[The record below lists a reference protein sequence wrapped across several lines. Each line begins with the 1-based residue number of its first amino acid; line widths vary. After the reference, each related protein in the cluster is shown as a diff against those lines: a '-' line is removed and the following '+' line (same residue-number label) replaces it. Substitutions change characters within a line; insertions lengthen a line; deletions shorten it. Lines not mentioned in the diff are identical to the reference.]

1 MPCYALAM
9 KNTTQLGDIA
19 ELMTAAELARRGY
32 IVSRPLTNG
41 APYDLLV
48 ETSSGI
54 KRVQIKKAS
63 KSPSGAWRLMCST
76 SKSHRGRSPVSYD
89 GKVDCV
95 IAVDCETPTYYLMC
109 GDDLKQQVFYVRT
122 DAAKNNQKIGVRMA
136 SDFNIDRYFPIIDD
150 I

>member
-1 MPCYALAM
+1 M

-48 ETSSGI
+48 DTTEGI

-63 KSPSGAWRLMCST
+63 KTASGTWRLMCST
-76 SKSHRGRSPVSYD
+76 SKSHRGRSPVSYN
-89 GKVDCV
+89 GRVDCV
-95 IAVDCETPTYYLMC
+95 IAVDCETPTYYLIC
-109 GDDLKQQVFYVRT
+109 GDDLKQGVLYVRT
-122 DAAKNNQKIGVRMA
+122 QATKNNQQTGVRMA
-136 SDFNIDRYFPIIDD
+136 ADYNIDRYFPMLDVI
-150 I
+150 